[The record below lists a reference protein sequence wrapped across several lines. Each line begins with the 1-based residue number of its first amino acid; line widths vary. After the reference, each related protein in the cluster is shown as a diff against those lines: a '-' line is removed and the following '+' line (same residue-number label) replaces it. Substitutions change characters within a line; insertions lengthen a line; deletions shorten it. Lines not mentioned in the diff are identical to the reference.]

1 MRSGCKTVTDG
12 KSMKYA
18 NLKHNGLAYDREN
31 RIVNLGDAFE
41 IISIDQIYK
50 RMGIP
55 KEEIIYIDL
64 YQLDSYEGEE
74 VVLPINFMLS
84 PYVMEK
90 DMLKFS
96 DKITPIFLGVTF
108 ADTKLSN
115 EQLDVLKRWE
125 PIGCRDERT
134 RNLLRKNNIRAYIGG
149 CLASTIEYENRD
161 CKDGSKI
168 IFIDVPRF
176 VEPYIPNEIKNNIEF
191 TDHELYLSY
200 EQVEHDNSAKS
211 RAKNQIKF
219 YAEEAKM
226 IVTSRFHGAVIG
238 LALGIPVILV
248 AENNFYKF
256 SWLSKLLPFYDHRT
270 AEQINWYPQAV
281 EMTAIKEKMIQLAI
295 TRIQNVVMLKNTAG
309 EIERA
314 LSNKERSD
322 SEALLY
328 ISGAKKYVDTNWKR
342 EDSIRYALWGINSN
356 ASALYRYIQKKFPN
370 AELVTV
376 YDGLREVEFEGI
388 KSQYPSAQTIEKDVF
403 IFVTSNTA
411 KQSAVELFQSIDKEN
426 YFLCCLEFIKSIG
439 EL

>member
-1 MRSGCKTVTDG
+1 MCLSEAKGMDIN
-12 KSMKYA
+12 MKYA
-18 NLKHNGLAYDREN
+18 NLKHNGLAFDREN

-41 IISIDQIYK
+41 IIAIDQIYK

-84 PYVMEK
+84 PYAMGK

-96 DKITPIFLGVTF
+96 DKITPVFLGVTF
-108 ADTKLSN
+108 SDTKLSR

-134 RNLLRKNNIRAYIGG
+134 RDLLHKYDIQAYIGG
-149 CLASTIEYENRD
+149 CLVSTIEYDNIE
-161 CKDGSKI
+161 CKDKSKVV
-168 IFIDVPRF
+168 FIDVPRF
-176 VEPYIPNEIKNNIEF
+176 VEPYISDEIKNNIEF

-200 EQVEHDNSAKS
+200 EQVEHDNSAKN

-256 SWLSKLLPFYDHRT
+256 SWLSKLLPFYDHKT
-270 AEQINWYPQAV
+270 ANQINWCPQAV

-295 TRIQNVVMLKNTAG
+295 SRIQNAVMLKKTA
-309 EIERA
+309 EELDSV

-322 SEALLY
+322 KEALLY
-328 ISGAKKYVDTNWKR
+328 ISGAKKYIDTNWKR

-356 ASALYRYIQKKFPN
+356 ATELYRYIQNKFPN
-370 AELVTV
+370 AELAAV
-376 YDGLREVEFEGI
+376 YDGLREIEFEGI
-388 KSQYPSAQTIEKDVF
+388 KSQYPCAKTIEKNVF

-411 KQSAVELFQSIDKEN
+411 KKPALELFQNIDKRN

-439 EL
+439 EM